1 MNAINVQ
8 ISALPSI
15 NDATE
20 DVVVKRASCSGIRK
34 CFLFTI
40 CLHET
45 TDVSGVWRGAAWK

>member
-1 MNAINVQ
+1 MQFIVQ

-20 DVVVKRASCSGIRK
+20 DVVVKRASCSGSRK

-40 CLHET
+40 CLHKT
-45 TDVSGVWRGAAWK
+45 MDVSGVWRGAAWK